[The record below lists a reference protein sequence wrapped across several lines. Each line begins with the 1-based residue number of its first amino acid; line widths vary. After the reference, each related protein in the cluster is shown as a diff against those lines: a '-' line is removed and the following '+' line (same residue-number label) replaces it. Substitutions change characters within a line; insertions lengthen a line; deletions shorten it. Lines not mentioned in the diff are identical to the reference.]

1 MSNYVKITNYAAKD
15 ALLHGNPSKVV
26 SGTEIGADF
35 DAVATAV
42 ATKVDSGGALGTPSS
57 GTLTNC
63 TGLTLTSGVTGT
75 LAIANG
81 GTAATTATGARTAL
95 GAAASGALASSGIT
109 GAAAS
114 GANSDITSLTGLTT
128 PLSSSQGGTG
138 TTTGVTQI
146 QPISASVGSSALT
159 ISASALSL
167 DFRSTTA
174 GSGTVTKVSGI
185 PANLVISSGSTL
197 GTTSAQLSRL
207 AVLALNNA
215 GTIELAVVNV
225 ASGLVLDETGLIS
238 TTAEGGAGAADSAT
252 VIYSTTARTNVAYR
266 VLGYIESTQA
276 TAGTWATSPSA
287 IQGAGGKGIITSR
300 ITTNATVA
308 TTSGTSIDVTGI
320 PPWVKRISIAFKGVS
335 GSGTSRPLVQIG
347 SGSVT
352 TSGYA
357 SAGTRTTG
365 GAGSTYTSTAGF
377 VIGQDLAA
385 ETFSGFMTLLNAGAG
400 LWIESHACSATTGVL
415 LAGGGDIT
423 LSGTLDRV
431 RLTTVGGTDTFDA
444 GSMTLTWE

>member
-15 ALLHGNPSKVV
+15 ALLTGNPSKVV

-63 TGLTLTSGVTGT
+63 TALPLTSGVTGT
-75 LAIANG
+75 LPIASG
-81 GTAATTATGARTAL
+81 GTAATTAAGARTAL

-128 PLSSSQGGTG
+128 PLSASQGGTG

-146 QPISASVGSSALT
+146 QSISASVGSSALT

-167 DFRSTTA
+167 DFRSTAA
-174 GSGTVTKVSGI
+174 GSGTVTKVTGT
-185 PANLVISSGSTL
+185 PANLVIPSGATL
-197 GTTSAQLSRL
+197 GTTNGQLSRL
-207 AVLALNNA
+207 IPLCMNNGGVL
-215 GTIELAVVNV
+215 ELAVVNA
-225 ASGLVLDETGLIS
+225 ASGLVLDETGFIS
-238 TTAEGGAGAADSAT
+238 TTAISSSSNSSST
-252 VIYSTTARTNVAYR
+252 IYSTTARSNLPYR
-266 VLGYIESTQA
+266 VLGYAESTQT
-276 TAGTWATSPSA
+276 TAGTWAAAMSA
-287 IQGAGGKGIITSR
+287 IQGAGGKEIITSR

-320 PPWVKRISIAFKGVS
+320 PPWVKRITLAFKGVS
-335 GSGTSRPLVQIG
+335 TNGTSRPLVQIG

-385 ETFSGFMTLLNAGAG
+385 ETFSGFMTLLNAGAY
-400 LWIESHACSATTGVL
+400 LWIESHACSATAGVL
-415 LAGGGDIT
+415 LSGGGDVT
-423 LSGTLDRV
+423 LSGTLDRI
-431 RLTTVGGTDTFDA
+431 RLTTVGGVDTFDA
-444 GSMTLTWE
+444 GSMTITWE